1 LSGKPGFPYI
11 MRVMFIEAKR
21 KSDLNID
28 KINLKILPDKIFLAY
43 SVQYK
48 NLAEKLKKK
57 LGTRITGF
65 KQILGCSKLKTKHP
79 ILLIGSGKFHA
90 IQLALQN
97 NTVYILEGDNINKLA
112 TKEVEKIKL
121 KRKASISKFLAAEKI
136 GILVSTKPGQENL
149 KSALKL
155 RKKLEKKEKEVVIF
169 LADNI
174 NLEELEN
181 YNIDSWINTACP
193 ALTFDSRVI
202 NISTVHK
209 VAFCP

>member
-1 LSGKPGFPYI
+1 
-11 MRVMFIEAKR
+11 MRIMFIEARR
-21 KSDLNID
+21 KFNLDVD

-57 LGTRITGF
+57 IGTRISGF
-65 KQILGCSKLKTKHP
+65 KQILGCSKLKTKHS

-90 IQLALQN
+90 IQLALQGN
-97 NTVYILEGDNINKLA
+97 EVYILEGDNINKLGK
-112 TKEVEKIKL
+112 KEMEKIKF
-121 KRKASISKFLAAEKI
+121 KRKAAISRFLAAEKI
-136 GILVSTKPGQENL
+136 RIFVSTKPGQENL
-149 KSALKL
+149 KSDLKL

-193 ALTFDSRVI
+193 ALTLDSRIVSI
-202 NISTVHK
+202 HELKTL
-209 VAFCP
+209 